1 MHVCRDTYPRLYSND
16 ERVITAAAG
25 LSIVYAVYQ
34 TLTSLN
40 FTLGG
45 ILNGCGRQQIS
56 ANIGTDRGKTSPF
69 PLSFS
74 YACPE
79 PVLVKGSFL

>member
-69 PLSFS
+69 PLSF

-79 PVLVKGSFL
+79 PVLDKGSFL

>member
-1 MHVCRDTYPRLYSND
+1 
-16 ERVITAAAG
+16 
-25 LSIVYAVYQ
+25 VYQ

-56 ANIGTDRGKTSPF
+56 ANIGTDRGKRLLF
-69 PLSFS
+69 PSAFPMLVPSLSWF
-74 YACPE
+74 
-79 PVLVKGSFL
+79 KDRFL